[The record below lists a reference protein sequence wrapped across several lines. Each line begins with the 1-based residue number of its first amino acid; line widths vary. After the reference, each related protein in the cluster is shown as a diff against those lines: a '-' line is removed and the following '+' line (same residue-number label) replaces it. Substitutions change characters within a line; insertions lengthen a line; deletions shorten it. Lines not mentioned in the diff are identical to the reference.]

1 MSQQEITRWTCDRC
15 GHTVDQPDR
24 PEVWQTVGGR
34 DVCFTCMQIVNRF
47 VNSGPPD
54 VAKLEK
60 YLQTIQTVTPAVV
73 RRVLKLTT
81 DSEEVGRG

>member
-1 MSQQEITRWTCDRC
+1 
-15 GHTVDQPDR
+15 
-24 PEVWQTVGGR
+24 
-34 DVCFTCMQIVNRF
+34 MQIVNRF
-47 VNSGPPD
+47 VNSGPPN

-81 DSEEVGRG
+81 GSEEVGRG